1 VSAVDDVAVPV
12 SRGAHGGR
20 PAASNA
26 RENISARVR
35 DSAHAWAG
43 PASITAVALWLC
55 HRFFFSS
62 ALPAGT
68 DMFDLLARAQANA
81 NWTTLFS
88 PWSPSGLGAPRQTS
102 LDNLLGLLVMLT
114 GSPARTVELLIVALL
129 LISGLSTYWVARQ
142 WWGSRLGAAIAGLL
156 YMTSQ
161 AELGRI
167 ASGWLHYSALVALT
181 PLLIYLWVSLLDRY
195 SLRRA
200 LIFALLASAVVF
212 ARQDMIL
219 WLVPALLLYIPI
231 RLMTSQPGSRPAR
244 QIILTIATAVPTVLA
259 LSLYLII
266 PLAGGIH
273 AAWLSTNELF
283 EQIRFNLV
291 DRSLTAYQ
299 SLLGLG
305 RDLGYLPFN
314 REPWWDFHPWF
325 PLPFYYALQTLIVL
339 AAFAAVCFRRDRKTK
354 YLVLCALV
362 AAILGKGI
370 RGPVGEPYWWAVQH
384 VPIFGNLRGPNRW
397 LIPQAF
403 AYAALAGSTVVVL
416 RGRLS
421 RASLSVPMQRVSNL
435 AFGAGCLLLLL
446 PVGPMLLSGFRTWAP
461 PKSSVAL
468 MKTISSDHS
477 SASVGSVPWDQ
488 SMMYV
493 KTSGYQGWEHD
504 LGVESSLYTNHP
516 ALSTNSWDR
525 RSSDF
530 VDFTSGLLA
539 RRDRAFTALLGS
551 IGTKYELAFNYPS
564 ESELAGRVPRR
575 LRQRRDL
582 AALPKLTPVAKTST
596 GSVYRLSGV
605 APLLSLRTNIVTV
618 LGGRS
623 GLAAFADLP
632 GVNISNWAAYTA
644 DDLLTGSESF
654 SRLLALMR
662 TSDVIFVAGASLN
675 DLAVLA
681 SKSVARVPGITSDP
695 GSDRKYGLLL
705 TDESARQGS
714 LSDQSIAP
722 AGLVSTATRTFSLA
736 EPQSLELWARVLSSG
751 TAGRL
756 SFSLDGQVVRTLL
769 PLDAG
774 RGAFEW
780 VHIKTARLAAGTHT
794 LSVSGHRSLYGGT
807 FEVDEARLIRPIERR
822 DYLRTLQ
829 RELKVYRRKVA
840 YSVSLSSGPFANTG
854 GVVLGHQNKPFWQP
868 WGHKLQAHEVA
879 RHSGEGLQLRFFGRR
894 QFYTV
899 AQHTFRI
906 PQSWTSHRLLEFPYR
921 GTGSGASY
929 SLLVDFDRD
938 NARFASTRLTDV
950 RTGWQTATL
959 PLQPGGG
966 NWSHITSI
974 RVSTQ
979 SRAGA
984 GSIELGRPR
993 LLLPEHLVKRIELPT
1008 VPVRI
1013 PQLAPGV
1020 AGSRPHIG
1028 MEAHA
1033 HSITAVIPLRA
1044 ALGGAALSIS
1054 PAIRVPNRPALPVHF
1069 RRMGGARYTY
1079 SVRSQRRGVL
1089 VFNQAYD
1096 SHWAASDDGAPAQ
1109 SDGPVTSLVNG
1120 FTLGPGQHSGSVF
1133 FRNGSLVRLGA
1144 LLSLAALLLV
1154 LSVVAVLTLRR
1165 KQTEREGDLQSEASI
1180 EPAGLTTSDAEFSI
1194 LVAGAVL
1201 ASAPFSFAAAL
1212 GIVAVCLLTRRAGWT
1227 RAAIVGCA
1235 LVVAAPVEIAIH
1247 RYAAADRIA
1256 VAAIF
1261 AFLIALARL
1270 AVTTQRARA

>member
-1 VSAVDDVAVPV
+1 M
-12 SRGAHGGR
+12 
-20 PAASNA
+20 
-26 RENISARVR
+26 
-35 DSAHAWAG
+35 
-43 PASITAVALWLC
+43 L
-55 HRFFFSS
+55 
-62 ALPAGT
+62 
-68 DMFDLLARAQANA
+68 DLLARAQANA

-102 LDNLLGLLVMLT
+102 LDNLLGLFVLLT
-114 GSPARTVELLIVALL
+114 GSPVRTVELLMVTLL
-129 LISGLSTYWVARQ
+129 LISGLSTYWVAWR
-142 WWGSRLGAAIAGLL
+142 WWGNRLGATVAGVL

-167 ASGWLHYSALVALT
+167 ASGWLHYSVLIALT
-181 PLLIYLWVSLLDRY
+181 PLLIYLWASLLDRF

-200 LIFALLASAVVF
+200 LVFALLVSAVVF

-219 WLVPALLLYIPI
+219 WLVPAFALYLPI
-231 RLMTSQPGSRPAR
+231 RLMTAEPGSRPVR
-244 QIILTIATAVPTVLA
+244 QFILTIATVGPTVFV
-259 LSLYLII
+259 LSLYLIV
-266 PLAGGIH
+266 PLSGGIH
-273 AAWLSTNELF
+273 ASWLSTNELF

-291 DRSLTAYQ
+291 DRSLTEYQ

-314 REPWWDFHPWF
+314 NEPWWDFHPWF
-325 PLPFYYALQTLIVL
+325 PLPLYYALQSLIVL
-339 AAFAAVCFRRDRKTK
+339 AAFAAVCFRRDRKTI
-354 YLVLCALV
+354 YLVLCALIASV
-362 AAILGKGI
+362 LGKGI

-403 AYAALAGSTVVVL
+403 AYAVLAGSTVVVI

-421 RASLSVPMQRVSNL
+421 RANLSVRLRRASNL

-461 PKSSVAL
+461 PKGSVAL
-468 MKTISSDHS
+468 MKRISSDHS

-488 SMMYV
+488 SMMYM

-530 VDFTSGLLA
+530 VDFTSGLLT

-551 IGTKYELAFNYPS
+551 IGTKYELAFNYPA
-564 ESELAGRVPRR
+564 ESELAEKVPRQ
-575 LRQRRDL
+575 LSQRRDL
-582 AALPKLTPVAKTST
+582 AALPALTPLAKTST
-596 GSVYRLSGV
+596 GSLYRLSSV
-605 APLLSLRTNIVTV
+605 APLLSLRTNLVTV

-632 GVNISNWAAYTA
+632 GVKISNWAAYTA
-644 DDLLTGSESF
+644 DDLLTGPRSF

-662 TSDVIFVAGASLN
+662 TSDVIFVAGASPN

-681 SKSVARVPGITSDP
+681 SKPVARVAGITSDP

-714 LSDQSIAP
+714 LSDQSIPP
-722 AGLVSTATRTFSLA
+722 AGLVSSATRTLSLA
-736 EPQSLELWARVLSSG
+736 EPKRLELWARVLSSV

-756 SFSLDGQVVRTLL
+756 SFSLDGNVVSTLL

-780 VHIKTARLAAGTHT
+780 VHVTTARLGAGTHT

-807 FEVDEARLIRPIERR
+807 FEVDETRLIRPLERR
-822 DYLRTLQ
+822 DHLLTLR
-829 RELKVYRRKVA
+829 RELKAYRKKVA
-840 YSVSLSSGPFANTG
+840 YSVDLSAGPYTNGA
-854 GVVLGHQNKPFWQP
+854 GVVLGPKAKPFWQP
-868 WGHKLQAHEVA
+868 WGHKGLEAHEVD
-879 RHSGEGLQLRFFGRR
+879 RQSGEGLQLRFSGRR
-894 QFYTV
+894 HFYTV
-899 AQHTFRI
+899 AQHTFRA
-906 PQSWTSHRLLEFPYR
+906 PQSWTSHRLLEFRYR

-938 NARFASTRLTDV
+938 NARFASTRMTDV
-950 RTGWQTATL
+950 RRGWQTVTL
-959 PLQPGGG
+959 PLQPGRG

-974 RVSTQ
+974 RISTQ
-979 SRAGA
+979 SRVGS

-993 LLLPEHLVKRIELPT
+993 LLLPERLVKKIDLPT
-1008 VPVRI
+1008 TPART
-1013 PQLAPGV
+1013 APLVWGI
-1020 AGSRPHIG
+1020 GRSRPHVRVRTDG
-1028 MEAHA
+1028 

-1054 PAIRVPNRPALPVHF
+1054 PAIRLPNRPALPVHF
-1069 RRMGGARYTY
+1069 RRTGGARYTY
-1079 SVRSQRRGVL
+1079 SVRSQRRGIL

-1096 SHWAASDDGAPAQ
+1096 PHWVASDDGAPAA

-1133 FRNGSLVRLGA
+1133 FRNGGLVRLGA
-1144 LLSLAALLLV
+1144 LLSIAALLLV
-1154 LSVVAVLTLRR
+1154 LSAVAVLTVRR
-1165 KQTEREGDLQSEASI
+1165 KHAESEGDARREVRI
-1180 EPAGLTTSDAEFSI
+1180 EPALLTTSDVEFSI

-1201 ASAPFSFAAAL
+1201 ACAPFSFGAAV
-1212 GIVAVCLLTRRAGWT
+1212 GILVACLLTRRARWT

-1235 LVVAAPVEIAIH
+1235 LVVAAPIEIAIH
-1247 RYAAADRIA
+1247 RYGAADRIA

-1261 AFLIALARL
+1261 AFLVALARL
-1270 AVTTQRARA
+1270 AVTAQRARA